1 MILYCLPATFFSSA
15 LSLCVLSRHIYWQNV
30 PALTDATAYTEKS
43 HIYSIE
49 IERKSRALAIH
60 TIRYQIIPWKWV
72 SRTFERNFSR
82 DKNTSHKCWS
92 NRSASRDVN
101 KISIWF
107 TNTEPFIYIFYKY
120 REKNACT
127 FRHLT
132 KRFDSLVYFISLL
145 FCLTDFFLLVLFR
158 RLCPFREKPSDFRL
172 MRVGWCLCM
181 CVRMWSWYTIA
192 NPIPPFFGAH
202 GL

>member
-1 MILYCLPATFFSSA
+1 MKIREPATCNIQVNWVSLICQSKRQPKVFRRRMFGLPFNLTDSKILICFRISRTPFISPSLSHTFTVPLSRISHCPCVYVILYCLPATFFSSA

-107 TNTEPFIYIFYKY
+107 TNTEPFIYIFY
-120 REKNACT
+120 
-127 FRHLT
+127 
-132 KRFDSLVYFISLL
+132 I
-145 FCLTDFFLLVLFR
+145 
-158 RLCPFREKPSDFRL
+158 
-172 MRVGWCLCM
+172 
-181 CVRMWSWYTIA
+181 I
-192 NPIPPFFGAH
+192 
-202 GL
+202 